1 MIVNNVCQ
9 KKPTIQPICNLF
21 LTLLHKAMQ
30 ENSDKNLLKDFQTFL
45 KIYRSAS
52 EKTISSYSRDLQ
64 HFFEVLNITTAQ
76 QNDPDFLVKIG
87 NDEIKK
93 WLFERKSKTT
103 NRTISRQIVAI
114 KMFFMF
120 LSEVYDAKNGKI
132 LNMSGLKFINGL
144 PKAVESDLIIEII
157 DNIESVIKYK
167 NSFEIARDKLLF
179 TLLFATGM
187 RISEALA
194 ITHNQLK
201 NEQIVV
207 FGKGQKERLVP
218 MLDIIKTKYKQ
229 YLQSAKECNITLQDA
244 VFIGSNGKKLTAR
257 AVQHIFE
264 KIKICYGLQHFSPH
278 TMRHSFATAL
288 LENGANINQI
298 QVLLGHENLSTT
310 QKYTKITKKS
320 LADKLNKVGW

>member
-1 MIVNNVCQ
+1 MFV
-9 KKPTIQPICNLF
+9 KKNQQSNHICNLF
-21 LTLLHKAMQ
+21 LHFLHKAMQ

-52 EKTISSYSRDLQ
+52 EKTIASYTRDLQ
-64 HFFEVLNITTAQ
+64 HFFDVLNITTAQ

-87 NDEIKK
+87 NDDIKK

-179 TLLFATGM
+179 
-187 RISEALA
+187 
-194 ITHNQLK
+194 
-201 NEQIVV
+201 
-207 FGKGQKERLVP
+207 
-218 MLDIIKTKYKQ
+218 
-229 YLQSAKECNITLQDA
+229 
-244 VFIGSNGKKLTAR
+244 
-257 AVQHIFE
+257 
-264 KIKICYGLQHFSPH
+264 
-278 TMRHSFATAL
+278 
-288 LENGANINQI
+288 
-298 QVLLGHENLSTT
+298 
-310 QKYTKITKKS
+310 
-320 LADKLNKVGW
+320 

>member
-1 MIVNNVCQ
+1 
-9 KKPTIQPICNLF
+9 
-21 LTLLHKAMQ
+21 MQ

-52 EKTISSYSRDLQ
+52 EKTIASYTRDLQ
-64 HFFEVLNITTAQ
+64 HFFDVLNITTAQ

-87 NDEIKK
+87 NDDIKK

-179 TLLFATGM
+179 TLLFAT
-187 RISEALA
+187 
-194 ITHNQLK
+194 
-201 NEQIVV
+201 IVV

-218 MLDIIKTKYKQ
+218 ILPIINSKYQQ

-244 VFIGSNGKKLTAR
+244 VFIASNGKKLTAR
-257 AVQHIFE
+257 AIQHTFE
-264 KIKICYGLQHFSPH
+264 KLKICYGLQHFSPH
-278 TMRHSFATAL
+278 TMRHSFATSL

-310 QKYTKITKKS
+310 QKYKKKKKNHLQTS
-320 LADKLNKVGW
+320 WERLGGDCHTTTLPPYQHSPPS